1 MIRQVDRHFKKKV
14 LSIPPNLSG
23 ISTRYFIPTQWE
35 KEDWSDDGY
44 FNINQS
50 ELCEL
55 EGNAPSVGSGV
66 IIVLANTQE
75 RG

>member
-1 MIRQVDRHFKKKV
+1 M
-14 LSIPPNLSG
+14 P
-23 ISTRYFIPTQWE
+23 TRCE
-35 KEDWSDDGY
+35 KNDCPDDGY

-55 EGNAPSVGSGV
+55 EGKAPSVDSDANV
-66 IIVLANTQE
+66 ELANTQE